1 MKRLRY
7 ERDDYMNKDN
17 NDKFKNLIVDA
28 YNKAKEGNLVGIV
41 YSAVATYG
49 FRDLRDINGFVE
61 NINTDMIYLKSKLTD
76 TEIDIYKWELEDYK
90 IKSSENAIYV
100 KLKNKMEVALMY

>member
-1 MKRLRY
+1 MS
-7 ERDDYMNKDN
+7 DG
-17 NDKFKNLIVDA
+17 KFKNLIIDA

-41 YSAVATYG
+41 YSAVSTYG
-49 FRDLRDINGFVE
+49 FSDLIDIDGFAE
-61 NINTDMIYLKSKLTD
+61 NSNPDMLHLKSKLTD

-90 IKSSENAIYV
+90 IKSSESTIYV